1 MLKKEALFGVNNKNS
16 HIIMHI
22 SKIDEPIGDIDFY
35 SVGWKANEFG
45 KVNRIPFWY
54 TGSGIIELHGIYG
67 KGSFDLPPSQTY
79 IISNTK
85 LKDFK
90 DLIITVENN
99 SVNAKLVGRTTTSI
113 ENDPLNLYGNRNKE
127 VVVTFDPPTD
137 TSIRTPCN
145 LCNSS
150 EASMEESVDVEHGIV
165 TNSTSESRD
174 IANRRGIRR
183 RIRTSLLQRRHKERL
198 LWFRYLGISKR
209 PDYVCY
215 STYSYNNKKYDTG
228 FKDWGLDCG
237 RYIQRCLPRVRHSIL
252 KQKEALYV

>member
-67 KGSFDLPPSQTY
+67 KGSFDLSPSQTY
-79 IISNTK
+79 IISKTN

-127 VVVTFDPPTD
+127 VVVTFDPP
-137 TSIRTPCN
+137 
-145 LCNSS
+145 
-150 EASMEESVDVEHGIV
+150 
-165 TNSTSESRD
+165 
-174 IANRRGIRR
+174 
-183 RIRTSLLQRRHKERL
+183 
-198 LWFRYLGISKR
+198 
-209 PDYVCY
+209 PDGYM
-215 STYSYNNKKYDTG
+215 
-228 FKDWGLDCG
+228 
-237 RYIQRCLPRVRHSIL
+237 
-252 KQKEALYV
+252 

>member
-67 KGSFDLPPSQTY
+67 KGSFDLSPSQTY
-79 IISNTK
+79 IISKTN

-127 VVVTFDPPTD
+127 VVVTFDPPPTD
-137 TSIRTPCN
+137 I
-145 LCNSS
+145 CNSCK
-150 EASMEESVDVEHGIV
+150 ASMEESIDVEQGIV

-174 IANRRGIRR
+174 IANRRGIGR
-183 RIRTSLLQRRHKERL
+183 RIRTSLLQRRHKE
-198 LWFRYLGISKR
+198 SE
-209 PDYVCY
+209 
-215 STYSYNNKKYDTG
+215 SSYDIKKYG
-228 FKDWGLDCG
+228 REYEQRGLDYS
-237 RYIQRCLPRVRHSIL
+237 RYIQRRLSRIRLSL
-252 KQKEALYV
+252 LSNKEALYA